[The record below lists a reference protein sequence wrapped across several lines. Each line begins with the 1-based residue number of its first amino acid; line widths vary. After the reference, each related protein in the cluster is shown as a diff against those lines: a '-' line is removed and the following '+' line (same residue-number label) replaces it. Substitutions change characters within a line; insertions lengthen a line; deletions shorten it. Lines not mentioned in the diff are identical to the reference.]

1 MNDPEQRAQWAEH
14 LLDEADA
21 IAAQQVTAG
30 GTHEPMAGPLPFT
43 QDNMTDAIRLAAVE
57 ERARCAA
64 VADAFTSEARLA
76 LLLPAASPAERSA
89 AAVVA
94 RRIAQLLR
102 PA

>member
-30 GTHEPMAGPLPFT
+30 ASHEPMAGPLPFT
-43 QDNMTDAIRLAAVE
+43 QDNMTDAIRLAVTE

-64 VADAFTSEARLA
+64 VAEAFATEARLSHF
-76 LLLPAASPAERSA
+76 LPAATTSERA
-89 AAVVA
+89 AAAAVA

-102 PA
+102 VL